1 MKMIPTLT
9 VALILVMIVA
19 LIIRTLINDRKKGK
33 LSCGGNCGSCG
44 ACRGC
49 RSFEIPN
56 DKKV

>member
-1 MKMIPTLT
+1 MIPTLT

-33 LSCGGNCGSCG
+33 LSCGGNCSSCG

-49 RSFEIPN
+49 RSFEIHN